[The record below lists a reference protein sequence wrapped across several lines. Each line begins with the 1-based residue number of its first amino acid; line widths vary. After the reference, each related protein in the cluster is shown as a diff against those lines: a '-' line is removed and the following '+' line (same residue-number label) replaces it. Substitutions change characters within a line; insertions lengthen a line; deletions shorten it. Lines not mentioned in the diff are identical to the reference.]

1 MQPPPRSLLHE
12 RNEMDIQKKE
22 SEEGGDCTYMRVTT
36 VIAAYGVDHFPSFY
50 GSWSTENEFLS

>member
-1 MQPPPRSLLHE
+1 MNVMKWTSK
-12 RNEMDIQKKE
+12 KKE